1 MKLDA
6 LIYGEDFAAA
16 LASFILSKRGYR
28 VLMTHKA
35 PRLSEKLL
43 YTPFTTAWS
52 RYLVALG
59 VPADMFTQ
67 AERLRV
73 VFGDEPPA
81 HLSPLIAACV
91 GNMRRISEW
100 LVAKGEAELHLWCRG
115 FSWERG
121 SGGVNWTLSQRAA
134 ASVAGSASTL
144 IVTDPEAGGM
154 EIAVATSP
162 NRDSR
167 GSLINLSGANPL
179 LTVRH
184 GKHLTSVHIGSHQA
198 CEYIGLSR
206 VPLPTEI
213 KIGEPPCV
221 RVGLPSG
228 LVVPPWIG
236 DYLAASALLGVMIVE
251 TWAGSAG
258 IDHDVLRYMAE
269 LRAQSQLDLQVV
281 GDLLSKKQ
289 GSLTLRH
296 VGEALEPPR
305 LPAFSYR
312 L

>member
-1 MKLDA
+1 LKLDA
-6 LIYGEDFAAA
+6 VIYGEDFAAA

-35 PRLSEKLL
+35 PRLSEKHL

-52 RYLVALG
+52 RCLVALG
-59 VPADMFTQ
+59 VPADMFTE
-67 AERLRV
+67 AERLHV
-73 VFGDEPPA
+73 VLGGEPPA
-81 HLSPLIAACV
+81 HLTPLIAVCV
-91 GNMRRISEW
+91 GNMRRMSEW
-100 LVAKGEAELHLWCRG
+100 LVANGEAELYLWCRG
-115 FSWERG
+115 FSWKRG
-121 SGGVNWTLSQRAA
+121 SGGVNWTLSRRGAA
-134 ASVAGSASTL
+134 AVAGSASTL
-144 IVTDPEAGGM
+144 IFTDPEAGGM
-154 EIAVATSP
+154 EVAVTTSP
-162 NRDSR
+162 NRDGR

-184 GKHLTSVHIGSHQA
+184 GKHLTSLHIGSHHA
-198 CEYIGLSR
+198 YDCISVSR

-213 KIGEPPCV
+213 KTGEPPYI

-236 DYLAASALLGVMIVE
+236 DYLAASALLGVMIAE
-251 TWAGSAG
+251 TWAGSPS
-258 IDHDVLRYMAE
+258 IDHEVLSYMAE

-281 GDLLSKKQ
+281 GDLLSKRQ

-305 LPAFSYR
+305 PPPFNYKL
-312 L
+312 